1 MDFSLQVSNLIL
13 QSTLFIKSMCSRIK
27 KNRDSIAKHM
37 KILYNDKKMN
47 CKLIV
52 RILSPIL

>member
-1 MDFSLQVSNLIL
+1 
-13 QSTLFIKSMCSRIK
+13 MCSRIK

-37 KILYNDKKMN
+37 KILYNDNKMN

-52 RILSPIL
+52 RILFPIL